1 MVYFTYAEDFI
12 NGVIYKETL
21 ENALRYWYL
30 GIQVFIKSKKAFDNL
45 HCVGEPE
52 VVPEK
57 YKIRHEK
64 RKESADNQYK
74 VQLRNRQV
82 ARKKETIHDFI

>member
-1 MVYFTYAEDFI
+1 M
-12 NGVIYKETL
+12 
-21 ENALRYWYL
+21 
-30 GIQVFIKSKKAFDNL
+30 
-45 HCVGEPE
+45 
-52 VVPEK
+52 VPEK